1 MVFLSFLMIGL
12 RLVIVGGIIIGI
24 LFFGLRYL
32 FRYLLI
38 FGISGVVVMKKLY
51 FLVSFLVWCGFLVS
65 FFSFLL
71 LIILSLSFL
80 VVLVMVLLVMIVI
93 FGFFL

>member
-38 FGISGVVVMKKLY
+38 FGISGVVVMKKDRK
-51 FLVSFLVWCGFLVS
+51 S
-65 FFSFLL
+65 
-71 LIILSLSFL
+71 
-80 VVLVMVLLVMIVI
+80 VV
-93 FGFFL
+93 